1 MIKIKTDFSELKNL
15 ADKIESSVKNN
26 PTQNKGFNTD
36 KLLKSGAKVVMESV
50 LRTTPIGEDGS
61 NWWDHD
67 TKSYYPLG
75 AKEHREG
82 TLRRGWVFSPTYPG
96 FTEHGGDATSQ
107 QMVMRIE
114 RSTVTHSGNIS
125 SIFIV
130 NSTPYASDVEYG
142 HNVVI
147 GKSNVVSGYVE
158 GQYYTRDGIGNS
170 KKKTRQTVRHDLKKQ
185 MERVFKI

>member
-1 MIKIKTDFSELKNL
+1 MIKIKTDFGELKKL
-15 ADKIESSVKNN
+15 ADKIEDSVKNSH
-26 PTQNKGFNTD
+26 TQNKGFNTD

-75 AKEHREG
+75 AGEHREG
-82 TLRRGWVFSPTYPG
+82 TLRRGWVFSPIYPG
-96 FTEHGGDATSQ
+96 FTEHGGDVTSQ
-107 QMVMRIE
+107 QMSE
-114 RSTVTHSGNIS
+114 RVERTPVTRKGNVS
-125 SIFIV
+125 SIFIE
-130 NSTPYASDVEYG
+130 NSTPYAGDVEYG

-147 GKSNVVSGYVE
+147 GKSNVATGYVF

-170 KKKTRQTVRHDLKKQ
+170 KKKTRQTVRQDLKKQ
-185 MERVFKI
+185 MEKVFKI